1 MSATLTSTL
10 GPRRGRNDGGR
21 DHTHAA
27 SGGKSGR
34 SIPKGKYEAVR
45 KAMLSALRG
54 RELTH
59 TELMRS
65 LAGKLSGRFDGNVHW
80 YGETVKLDLEV
91 RKVLQRMGGR
101 PERYRVK

>member
-1 MSATLTSTL
+1 MAEETIRTRH
-10 GPRRGRNDGGR
+10 P
-21 DHTHAA
+21 A
-27 SGGKSGR
+27 GKSGR

-65 LAGKLSGRFDGNVHW
+65 LAGKLKGRFDGNVHW
-80 YGETVKLDLEV
+80 YGETVKLDLEA
-91 RKVLQRMGGR
+91 RKVLERMGGR

>member
-1 MSATLTSTL
+1 MAEETIRTRH
-10 GPRRGRNDGGR
+10 P
-21 DHTHAA
+21 A
-27 SGGKSGR
+27 GKSGR

-54 RELTH
+54 REAAH

-65 LAGKLSGRFDGNVHW
+65 LAGKLKREIRRERSLVWRDGEA
-80 YGETVKLDLEV
+80 GSRG